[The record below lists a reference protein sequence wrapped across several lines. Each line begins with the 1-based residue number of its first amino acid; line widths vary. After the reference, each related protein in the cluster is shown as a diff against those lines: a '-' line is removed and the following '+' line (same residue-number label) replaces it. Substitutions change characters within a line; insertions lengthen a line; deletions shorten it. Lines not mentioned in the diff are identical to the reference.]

1 MSGYP
6 QSWDQPFTTPFD
18 QGHQRAAQAGHPAYG
33 QQPQGYP
40 QQPPQGYAPQ
50 GYGGPGQDAGYD
62 WSGFDPNEY
71 EDNLA
76 PQGTHVFQITDAEM
90 KTTKKGGLMLALRL
104 EFQNGLSAFTN
115 TNGLS
120 AFTNFNIRNDN
131 PDAERIGK
139 QQLVKLLKCV
149 GLTDMRGGIQ
159 SLVGKSGTV
168 TVTHREDKTGT
179 MRDNFAWKPAQAQAP
194 MGAQVPQPMPQPM
207 PQMAPAP
214 QWQQPPQPMHQLQ
227 AAPQP
232 MNQVPQPQPQPIQ
245 YAPPVP
251 GLAAAPGLPQDGT
264 GMMRPIEQ
272 LPSQQLPPLDPQFQQ
287 PRPNPFQQR

>member
-18 QGHQRAAQAGHPAYG
+18 QGHQRSAQAGHPAYG
-33 QQPQGYP
+33 QQPQGYAPQGYP
-40 QQPPQGYAPQ
+40 QQPQGYAPQ
-50 GYGGPGQDAGYD
+50 GYGAPGQDPGYD

-115 TNGLS
+115 
-120 AFTNFNIRNDN
+120 FNIRNDN

-159 SLVGKSGTV
+159 SLVKRTGTV
-168 TVTHREDKTGT
+168 TVTHKEDKTGT

-194 MGAQVPQPMPQPM
+194 MGAPVPQPMAQPM

-214 QWQQPPQPMHQLQ
+214 QWAQP
-227 AAPQP
+227 APQP
-232 MNQVPQPQPQPIQ
+232 VQQPVPQPQPVQ
-245 YAPPVP
+245 YPQPVP
-251 GLAAAPGLPQDGT
+251 GMSTAPGLPQDGS

-272 LPSQQLPPLDPQFQQ
+272 LPSQQLPPLDPQFAQ